1 MEDDTIQG
9 KMKWGMIN
17 LKFSVMI
24 VTNMVIIL
32 MIVKVPLAIWK
43 NKPTML
49 RRNMKKNLPY
59 CWYIKEKVK
68 KKTHNILALEQT
80 ITCVVSKTCL

>member
-9 KMKWGMIN
+9 KMKLGMIN

-49 RRNMKKNLPY
+49 RRNMKNLSY